1 MEVNVLKQLYRIII
15 LIIVFVASLYYFG
28 RNIKEVVF
36 NIDNTTEMEEV
47 SFPLIT
53 IKTGDNRINL
63 LHGYSSNLDA
73 NKVRE
78 TVVPINQEKAFEVL
92 INEENYDIKKLNY
105 EVREFVGNSL
115 VESDSISV
123 FEEAGEQ
130 KTAKIKLQSQL
141 EVEKEYA
148 VKLTLITSKSEKMYY
163 YQRIKLY
170 DNAHLKEKLDFVLQ
184 FHDSIMD
191 KAKAEGITRYLEPS
205 GDADNSSLAYVNINS
220 SLELITW
227 GKLNPTILTEIIP
240 GVVEIYEDT
249 ASVTLDYFLEA
260 EVAGQMEIYRV
271 REFYRVRYAPD
282 RMYLLNYERH
292 MESIFDIGLASVSQS
307 ELKLGITADLS
318 LPYVS
323 GGDKTKLAFVRN
335 RELWFYD
342 LAGNEITKVFS
353 FRQEKPDYTRDLY
366 DQHNIRILNMDAEGN
381 IDFMVYGYMNRGQY
395 EGKVAIILYRFVR
408 AESRI
413 EEQVYIPVD
422 EPYQLLKESLG
433 SLSYLNSNEVFYFQA
448 YHSIYSFNLITKE
461 LEQIAS
467 NVGQDQMMVLEDIN
481 YVVWQETADVSK
493 SKQINIMDLET
504 GRIDAIAAKTGYNI
518 RLLGMIDS
526 NIIYGYVKEGDI
538 SSMIDGSLL
547 VPLSTLEIAD
557 VDKEVRKSYN
567 KEGYY
572 VSGIEVKNNIIEL
585 RRVKRQGEGTGEYF
599 IPAAPDYIINQE
611 NEEPALI
618 NSRSRVTDQA
628 LTEYY
633 MTLPSGVAMEKMPKV
648 LATVNT
654 VISEDP
660 TVRPTHTEQT
670 RLCYYAYIEGDIKD
684 SYENAAEAIAAAR
697 DGIGVVLNN
706 SNQIIWER
714 GIKLS
719 KNTIS
724 RFETMSYQATPG
736 ATVENCLQ
744 QILAYQGVTVTRDQL
759 EVKNS
764 SAYEVLKKY
773 SKYAPVRLTGI
784 TLDDALYYVSK
795 GRPVLAMTGRED
807 AVLIYGYDTFNILVV
822 NPATGSRVKMGIQDS
837 TQMFEGAGNIFLS
850 YLGQ

>member
-1 MEVNVLKQLYRIII
+1 MLKQLYRIII

-36 NIDNTTEMEEV
+36 NIDNTTEMEAV

-53 IKTGDNRINL
+53 IKSGNNTINL

-78 TVVPINQEKAFEVL
+78 TVIPIGQEKAFEVL

-115 VESDSISV
+115 IESDSISV

-141 EVEKEYA
+141 EAGKEYA

-163 YQRIKLY
+163 YQRVKLY
-170 DNAHLKEKLDFVLQ
+170 DNARLKEKLDFVLH

-191 KAKAEGITRYLEPS
+191 KAKADEITRYLEPS

-227 GKLNPTILTEIIP
+227 GKLKPTILTEIIP
-240 GVVEIYEDT
+240 RVVEIYEDT
-249 ASVTLDYFLEA
+249 ASVTLDYFLQA
-260 EVAGQMEIYRV
+260 EVAGQLESYRV
-271 REFYRVRYAPD
+271 TEFYRVRYAPD

-292 MESIFDIGLASVSQS
+292 MESIFDIGLASVSQN
-307 ELKLGITADLS
+307 ELKLGITADTS
-318 LPYVS
+318 LPYLA
-323 GGDKTKLAFVRN
+323 GGDKTKLAFIRN

-366 DQHNIRILNMDAEGN
+366 DQHDIRILNMDAEGN

-422 EPYQLLKESLG
+422 ESYQLLKENLG
-433 SLSYLNSNEVFYFQA
+433 SLSYLNSKEVFYFQA

-461 LEQIAS
+461 LEQVAA
-467 NVGQDQMMVLEDIN
+467 NVGQDQVIVLEDIN

-493 SKQINIMDLET
+493 SKQLNIMDLET
-504 GRIDAIAAKTGYNI
+504 GRIDAITAKTGYNI
-518 RLLGMIDS
+518 RLMGMIDS

-557 VDKEVRKSYN
+557 VDKKVRKSYN

-572 VSGIEVKNNIIEL
+572 VSGIEVKDNIIEL
-585 RRVKRQGEGTGEYF
+585 RRVKRQGEGGGEYF
-599 IPAAPDYIINQE
+599 IPATPDYIMNQE
-611 NEEPALI
+611 KEEPALI
-618 NSRSRVTDQA
+618 NSKSRVTDQA

-633 MTLPSGVAMEKMPKV
+633 MTLPNGFVMDKLPRV

-660 TVRPTHTEQT
+660 TVRPAHTEQT
-670 RLCYYAYIEGDIKD
+670 RLRYYAYIEGSIKGA
-684 SYENAAEAIAAAR
+684 YENASEAIAAAK
-697 DGIGVVLNN
+697 DGIGVVLNS
-706 SNQIIWER
+706 SNQIVWER
-714 GIKLS
+714 GIRQQ

-744 QILAYQGVTVTRDQL
+744 QILAYQGVTVARNQL

-764 SAYEVLKKY
+764 SAYEMLKKY

-822 NPATGSRVKMGIQDS
+822 NPATGKRVKMGIQDS
-837 TQMFEGAGNIFLS
+837 TQMFEAAGNIFLS
-850 YLGQ
+850 YLEQ